1 MLSLHV
7 WKSCF
12 VLRSPNERLLL
23 SSPDHTNSMARDRAP
38 RSWWDREIDSS
49 GKALRADVRLT
60 ASDIWERVC
69 NQTESVLGE
78 STSAAELME
87 QTVAQASAYLDR
99 IGVALHSKNLTGLL
113 LCTFWRVLNRHAQK
127 LKRLQLVGSSAELS
141 HLATEQDW
149 SAQVDARID
158 YERIVRLLS
167 DKCRMVLALRDAG
180 YDWQEI
186 AELLGTTA
194 TAIRKSF
201 FREIQQLQKRLQNP
215 VGTQPTA

>member
-1 MLSLHV
+1 
-7 WKSCF
+7 
-12 VLRSPNERLLL
+12 
-23 SSPDHTNSMARDRAP
+23 MARDRAP
-38 RSWWDREIDSS
+38 RSWWDREVDSS
-49 GKALRADVRLT
+49 GKTLRSDVRIT

-69 NQTESVLGE
+69 KQAEFVLGE

-87 QTVAQASAYLDR
+87 ETIAQASAYLDR
-99 IGVALHSKNLTGLL
+99 KGVALHSKNLTGLL
-113 LCTFWRVLNRHAQK
+113 LCTFWRVLNRHARK
-127 LKRLQLVGSSAELS
+127 LKRVQLVGTSAELS

-149 SAQVDARID
+149 SAQIDAKID

-194 TAIRKSF
+194 TAIKKSF
-201 FREIQQLQKRLQNP
+201 FREIEQLKKRLQTP
-215 VGTQPTA
+215 VSAETSP